1 MSTGQIANA
10 DTIVLIHG
18 LWMTPRCW
26 EHWIPRYERRGYRV
40 IAPAYPG
47 FEGEVE
53 ALRADP
59 TPIERVTV
67 PDTVEHLAGI
77 VSELESPPIL
87 IGHSFGG
94 ALVQILLDRGL
105 GAAGIAIDSVPTEGV
120 RTRPATQIKATF
132 PVLHNPANRH
142 RAVAFTPRQF
152 HYAFTN
158 TLSEQDSAAVYE
170 RYHIPA
176 PGRWVWDGVLANV
189 TRGHQATWVNYR
201 NDERAPLLFLA
212 GGKDHIMP
220 AAVNKENAQRYET
233 SAAHTDYY
241 EFADRDHYTIGAPDW
256 EKVADYARTWATE
269 HAPWSRR
276 VIARRRSMES

>member
-1 MSTGQIANA
+1 L
-10 DTIVLIHG
+10 DD
-18 LWMTPRCW
+18 PRIW
-26 EHWIPRYERRGYRV
+26 EHWIPRYERRGFGV
-40 IAPAYPG
+40 LAPAYPG
-47 FEGEVE
+47 FEIEVE

-120 RTRPATQIKATF
+120 RTLPASRIRATF
-132 PVLHNPANRH
+132 PVLHNPANRQ

-158 TLSEQDSAAVYE
+158 TLSELDSAAVYE

-176 PGRWVWDGVLANV
+176 PGRWVWDGVLANF
-189 TRGHQATWVNYR
+189 TPGHQATWVNYR
-201 NDERAPLLFLA
+201 NDARAPLLLLA
-212 GGKDHIMP
+212 GGKDNIMP
-220 AAVNKENAQRYET
+220 AAVNKENAQRYEK
-233 SAAHTDYY
+233 SAAHTDY
-241 EFADRDHYTIGAPDW
+241 
-256 EKVADYARTWATE
+256 
-269 HAPWSRR
+269 
-276 VIARRRSMES
+276 